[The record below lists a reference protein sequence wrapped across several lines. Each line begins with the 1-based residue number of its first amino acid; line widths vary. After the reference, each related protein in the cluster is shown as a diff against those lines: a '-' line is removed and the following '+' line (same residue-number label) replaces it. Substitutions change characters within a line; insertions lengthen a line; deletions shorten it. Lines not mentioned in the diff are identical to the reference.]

1 MLIKR
6 ILGIEEE
13 KLSMTLFSCGVVLIA
28 SGILAF
34 GLYNVHSFSGV
45 TEGGVLG
52 MTLLLE
58 NIFSISPSL
67 SGLILNVI
75 CYLMGWKLLGRR
87 FLFYSGVSSLGFS
100 LFYRICESFD
110 PLFPQLADMPLTSAI
125 IGALFV
131 GVGAGL
137 CVKAGGAS
145 GGDDALAM
153 SISHLTKIKIQWVYL
168 LTDFTVLGLSICYIP
183 LSKLVYSVITV
194 LLSGQIIG
202 LIQKINFITIRVHEQ
217 NS

>member
-1 MLIKR
+1 
-6 ILGIEEE
+6 
-13 KLSMTLFSCGVVLIA
+13 MTLFSCGVVLIA

-110 PLFPQLADMPLTSAI
+110 PLFPQLANMPLTSAI

-168 LTDFTVLGLSICYIP
+168 LTDFTVLGLSISYIP

>member
-110 PLFPQLADMPLTSAI
+110 PLFPQLANMPLTSAI

-168 LTDFTVLGLSICYIP
+168 LTDFTVLGLSISYIP

>member
-34 GLYNVHSFSGV
+34 GLYNVHSYSGV

-110 PLFPQLADMPLTSAI
+110 PLFPQLANMPLTSAI

-168 LTDFTVLGLSICYIP
+168 LTDFTVLGLSISYIP

>member
-168 LTDFTVLGLSICYIP
+168 LTDFTVLGLSISYIP

-202 LIQKINFITIRVHEQ
+202 LIQKINFITVRVHEQ